1 MNLILIGNDIDE
13 LALDVWRAN
22 TNYTVLN
29 QSPFVWGKDF
39 SKFIQNRPVIVV
51 TTSDQF
57 VDRNINDVIEL
68 FMDKEFIPII
78 VADNDKAIE
87 RNIYTALSDD
97 IPSALLYTKN
107 EKNKDYNELLRI
119 SQGYLL
125 GKGIIQNGNKTIR
138 TSRKRKKSSTQK

>member
-68 FMDKEFIPII
+68 FTDKEFIPII
-78 VADNDKAIE
+78 VADSDKAIE

-125 GKGIIQNGNKTIR
+125 GKGIIQNGDKTIR